1 MRPVALVFLAIITL
15 AALACTGGQPTP
27 APTSGSTTAPTV
39 EPTVIVATEARTTS
53 EALAPTGKTA
63 VDLPA
68 KTPATSTTAP
78 TSIPTP
84 TPELTSTPTPASQLP
99 ATPTP
104 TAMPSPTASPT
115 ASPTQ
120 KPATNPGLEGYAPL
134 LKEAVAEMDF
144 VRDGLNAEEKNIL
157 GWADSRLFSNPAFQ
171 ASKWGP
177 DNWPS
182 DVKTVSV
189 QAIPLLMLEIDIEK
203 RSDGKHVITWGV
215 DSLDRV
221 LDDLGIYEGVCPLL
235 WEGRVPNY

>member
-1 MRPVALVFLAIITL
+1 MTGNADYSAVSGRKVAIWPDHDNEGATALLAS
-15 AALACTGGQPTP
+15 ARAC
-27 APTSGSTTAPTV
+27 
-39 EPTVIVATEARTTS
+39 
-53 EALAPTGKTA
+53 KTA
-63 VDLPA
+63 GAAHVFAVDYVGDPDSKQGAADLNPI
-68 KTPATSTTAP
+68 
-78 TSIPTP
+78 IPTP

-115 ASPTQ
+115 ATPTQ

-203 RSDGKHVITWGV
+203 RSDGKHVIAWAWTVWTGSWTTWGFTRGCV
-215 DSLDRV
+215 SIVMGRTSTKLLRQSLR
-221 LDDLGIYEGVCPLL
+221 IIIPS
-235 WEGRVPNY
+235 